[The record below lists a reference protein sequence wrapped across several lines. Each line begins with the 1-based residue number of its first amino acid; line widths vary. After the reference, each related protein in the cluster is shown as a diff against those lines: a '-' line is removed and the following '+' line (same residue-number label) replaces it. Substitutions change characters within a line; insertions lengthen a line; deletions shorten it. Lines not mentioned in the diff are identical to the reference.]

1 MSVMTELTVD
11 DLRAEPDTLEVI
23 ELHLPGIGDREL
35 RPPHRHA
42 YHELIWVRE
51 GSGRHL
57 IDGEPVEFRPH
68 TLTLIAK
75 GQVHQ
80 FQRAENVIAMVA
92 RFEDDWLTGSRR
104 WLFSGQSCTA
114 LRVPDADAA
123 PFDALL
129 EALRVE
135 VERPAGPESAELRRH
150 LLSAVLLWAQRWR
163 EGQLEEGGASRTDLQ
178 LYQQFQELLERD
190 LALSHEASH
199 YAAELG
205 VTTGTLSRVLTKL
218 TGQTTKQLILD
229 RVILEAVRLLRFSD
243 LTIKEIAARLGFSD
257 QFVFSKAFKRQR
269 GGGPRGV
276 PRHAPPR
283 SPGPAATRP
292 CWVHRPPPPPRGG
305 GGAGAPPPPP
315 RDRIAGAVGYASLI
329 SSFREEDALGVPAR
343 AHRAQGP
350 PYCSG
355 NKTLGPLGRTAA
367 SFLTIPA
374 RIACD
379 GGWRS
384 LPELYRRA
392 A

>member
-1 MSVMTELTVD
+1 MSVMTEVAVD

-23 ELHLPGIGDREL
+23 ELHLPAIADGDV

-57 IDGEPVEFRPH
+57 IDGEPVEFSPH

-80 FQRAENVIAMVA
+80 FQRAEDVTAVVA
-92 RFEDDWLTGSRR
+92 RFEDDWLAVSRR
-104 WLFSGQSCTA
+104 WLFAGQACTA
-114 LRVPDADAA
+114 LRVPEDEAQ

-135 VERPAGPESAELRRH
+135 VDRPAGPESAELRRH
-150 LLSAVLLWAQRWR
+150 LLSAALLWAQRWR
-163 EGQLEEGGASRTDLQ
+163 EGQLEEGGASGADVQ

-190 LALSHEASH
+190 LAVSHEAGH

-243 LTIKEIAARLGFSD
+243 LSIKEIAARLGFSD
-257 QFVFSKAFKRQR
+257 QFAFSKAFKRQR
-269 GGGPRGV
+269 GE
-276 PRHAPPR
+276 APADFR
-283 SPGPAATRP
+283 RRPA
-292 CWVHRPPPPPRGG
+292 
-305 GGAGAPPPPP
+305 
-315 RDRIAGAVGYASLI
+315 
-329 SSFREEDALGVPAR
+329 
-343 AHRAQGP
+343 
-350 PYCSG
+350 
-355 NKTLGPLGRTAA
+355 
-367 SFLTIPA
+367 
-374 RIACD
+374 
-379 GGWRS
+379 
-384 LPELYRRA
+384 
-392 A
+392 

>member
-1 MSVMTELTVD
+1 MRGFSSMSVMTELTVD

-23 ELHLPGIGDREL
+23 ELHLPGIAHGEV

-57 IDGEPVEFRPH
+57 IDGEPVEFGPH

-80 FQRAENVIAMVA
+80 FQRADHVTAVVA

-135 VERPAGPESAELRRH
+135 VERSPGPESAELRRH

-163 EGQLEEGGASRTDLQ
+163 EGQLEESGASRTDLQ

-190 LALSHEASH
+190 LAVSHEAGH

-218 TGQTTKQLILD
+218 TGQTTKQLILE
-229 RVILEAVRLLRFSD
+229 RVALEAVRLLRFSD
-243 LTIKEIAARLGFSD
+243 LSIKEIAAGLGFSD
-257 QFVFSKAFKRQR
+257 QFAFSKAFKRQR
-269 GGGPRGV
+269 GM
-276 PRHAPPR
+276 APLDFR
-283 SPGPAATRP
+283 SHAATR
-292 CWVHRPPPPPRGG
+292 
-305 GGAGAPPPPP
+305 
-315 RDRIAGAVGYASLI
+315 S
-329 SSFREEDALGVPAR
+329 
-343 AHRAQGP
+343 
-350 PYCSG
+350 
-355 NKTLGPLGRTAA
+355 
-367 SFLTIPA
+367 
-374 RIACD
+374 
-379 GGWRS
+379 
-384 LPELYRRA
+384 
-392 A
+392 